1 MARGVSAAVLVLTL
15 VLAGPPGQESL
26 AGDLA
31 KPDGPVVLTVA
42 GNIAAVNRGPS
53 DPLLDPFLAYHEKSF
68 EAAAEFDRA
77 MLEGLGVHQVE
88 LTYEGWPET
97 TRFAGPRLADLL
109 SLVGAQG
116 DALTV
121 TALDGFAV
129 DISAEELAA
138 RDWIVALERDGR
150 PLGIGGRGPLWIVYG
165 VSGTI
170 ASHDDEARWPWAVFY
185 IEVH

>member
-1 MARGVSAAVLVLTL
+1 MMRGVLTAIC
-15 VLAGPPGQESL
+15 VLALGLATAAWQPSL
-26 AGDLA
+26 ADDLPA
-31 KPDGPVVLTVA
+31 PRGPVVLIVA
-42 GNIAAVNRGPS
+42 GNIAAVNRGPY

-77 MLEGLGVHQVE
+77 MLEGLGLHEVE

-109 SLVGAQG
+109 GFVGARG
-116 DALTV
+116 NALTV

-129 DISAEELAA
+129 DITAEELAE

-165 VSGTI
+165 VTGSV

>member
-1 MARGVSAAVLVLTL
+1 MTRGILTAVCGL
-15 VLAGPPGQESL
+15 VLALATAAWRPGL
-26 AGDLA
+26 AGDLPA
-31 KPDGPVVLTVA
+31 PRGPVVLTVA
-42 GNIAAVNRGPS
+42 GNIAKVNRGPS

-77 MLEGLGVHQVE
+77 MLQDLGLQEVE

-109 SLVGAQG
+109 GLVGARG
-116 DALTV
+116 GAVTV

-129 DISAEELAA
+129 DIAAEELAE

-165 VSGTI
+165 VTGSV

>member
-1 MARGVSAAVLVLTL
+1 MTRKILATVC
-15 VLAGPPGQESL
+15 VLALGLAAAAARPSL
-26 AGDLA
+26 ADGL
-31 KPDGPVVLTVA
+31 PTPGGPVVLTVA
-42 GNIAAVNRGPS
+42 GNISAVNRGPS

-77 MLEGLGVHQVE
+77 MLEGLDSHEIE
-88 LTYEGWPET
+88 LSYEGWPET
-97 TRFAGPRLADLL
+97 IRFAGPRLADLL
-109 SLVGAQG
+109 GFVGAQG
-116 DALTV
+116 NALTV

-129 DISAEELAA
+129 DITAEELAE

-165 VSGTI
+165 VTESI